1 MLVSASIH
9 IRNCPLVQGA
19 FFMSLYHILLCESIF
34 IKMKKLFFLSMMIAP
49 LSMLAQ
55 LSYPATKKTDSATN
69 YHGTIL
75 ADPYRWLENDYS
87 DETKQWVAEQN
98 KVTFGYLD
106 KISYRAGWLKRMEE
120 INNYPK
126 YSSPSK
132 KNEYFYF
139 SKNDGLQ
146 NQSIIY
152 RQKGLAGKPELVL
165 DPNKFSADGTTG
177 LGAFALS
184 KDGRYA
190 VVGKTKG
197 GSDWRTFYVMD
208 MKSLTYLPDSIEWV
222 KVSGASWQGDGFFY
236 SRYPT
241 PEKGKELSTKN
252 ENHQVYYHKVGT
264 AQDKDILV
272 YEDKANPQRF
282 HGVFTDENERYVF
295 LNISDRGKAKDGN
308 ALWYY
313 DSKSSDKK
321 FKPIVAEAD
330 KYDYNFIDEFNG
342 RFLLLTND
350 GAQNNRLI
358 SVDPNNLQ
366 PANWKT
372 VIAEKPENISSV
384 SAAGGKIF
392 VTYMKDVTSRVYVY
406 DYNGKLEREVK
417 LPALGTAGG
426 FGGEK
431 DDKFVFYTFTSI
443 TFPPTIYRYDIATGK
458 STVFRRPEV
467 KFTPEDY
474 ITEQVFYPSKDG
486 TKIPMF
492 ITYKKGVLKNG
503 KNPTMLY
510 GYGGFNISS
519 TPSFSPTR
527 ITWLEQ
533 GGIFCIANLRGGSE
547 YGEKWHEAGMRFK
560 KQNVFDDF
568 IAAGEFLI
576 AKKYTSSE
584 YLAVQ
589 GGSNGGTLVGAV
601 INQRPELFKVAI
613 PQVGVM
619 DMLRF
624 HKFTIGWN
632 WIAEYGSSDNADD
645 FKSLLAYSP
654 MHNIKP
660 GLNYPATLVTTA
672 DHDDRVVPAHSFK
685 YAATLQEH
693 YKGTN
698 PVMIRIDVNSG
709 HGASNLKKGL
719 ETAADIYS
727 FTFYNMGLTPKF
739 KEAKPAPKKGF

>member
-1 MLVSASIH
+1 
-9 IRNCPLVQGA
+9 
-19 FFMSLYHILLCESIF
+19 
-34 IKMKKLFFLSMMIAP
+34 MKKLFFLSIMILP

-55 LSYPATKKTDSATN
+55 LSYPETKKTDSSTN
-69 YHGTIL
+69 HHGTIVP
-75 ADPYRWLENDYS
+75 DPYRWLENDYS
-87 DETKQWVAEQN
+87 EETKQWVTEQN

-106 KISYRAGWLKRMEE
+106 KISYRADWLKRMEE

-146 NQSIIY
+146 NQSIVY

-184 KDGRYA
+184 KDGKYA

-197 GSDWRTFYVMD
+197 GSDWRTFYIMD
-208 MKSLTYLPDSIEWV
+208 MRTLTYLPDSIEWV

-264 AQDKDILV
+264 SQDKDVLV
-272 YEDKANPQRF
+272 YEDKVNSQRF
-282 HGVFTDENERYVF
+282 HGVFTDEEERYVF

-313 DSKSSDKK
+313 DSKSADKK

-330 KYDYNFIDEFNG
+330 KYDYNFIDEYNG
-342 RFLLLTND
+342 RFLILTND

-358 SVDPNNLQ
+358 SVDPNNPQ

-384 SAAGGKIF
+384 SSAGGKIF

-406 DYNGKLEREVK
+406 DFNGKLEREVK

-431 DDKFVFYTFTSI
+431 ADKFVFYTFTSI

-474 ITEQVFYPSKDG
+474 VTEQVFYPSKDG

-492 ITYKKGVLKNG
+492 ITYKKGLLKNG

-576 AKKYTSSE
+576 NKKYTSPD

-645 FKSLLAYSP
+645 FKNLLAYSP
-654 MHNIKP
+654 VHNIKP
-660 GLNYPATLVTTA
+660 GINYPSTLVTTA

-739 KEAKPAPKKGF
+739 NAVKPAGKKGF